1 VSGAMTGR
9 IVVFGATGYTGR
21 LVAER
26 LAGAGERPVLAG
38 RSPEKLQ
45 TLADSLGGLE
55 TAHGDVM
62 RSNSVF
68 ELVEEGDV
76 LVSTVGPFTKWG
88 EPAVRAAITGHAA
101 AYIDSTGEPAFIRRV
116 FQNHGPIA
124 KSAGVPLLTAM
135 GYDFVPGA
143 LAGALALEEAGE
155 DAVRVDVGYYALG
168 MTTQSGSTG
177 TRASLVGASL
187 DESHAFR
194 DGALRTVRTAE
205 RVRSFPVK
213 DKERAA
219 VSVGGAEHLSLPGAY
234 PQLQEVN
241 VYLGWF
247 GPFARPMQAGAL
259 VGSVA
264 TRLPGVREALTFAGE
279 RLAALAEG
287 PEAGT
292 TPGGESWIAAQ
303 AFDGAGRQL
312 AEVHLTGG
320 NWYAFTADFI
330 AWAAR
335 AAAGGRV
342 KGAGALGPV
351 EAFGL
356 EELERGCAL
365 AGLSRVGG

>member
-1 VSGAMTGR
+1 MTGR

-38 RSPEKLQ
+38 RSPSKLEA
-45 TLADSLGGLE
+45 LAAELGGLE

-68 ELVEEGDV
+68 SLVNEGDV
-76 LVSTVGPFTKWG
+76 LVTTVGPFSKWG
-88 EPAVRAAITGHAA
+88 EPAVRAAIANRA

-124 KSAGVPLLTAM
+124 EQAGVPLLTAM

-143 LAGALALEEAGE
+143 LAGALALEEAGAE
-155 DAVRVDVGYYALG
+155 ATRVDIGYYALG
-168 MTTQSGSTG
+168 MTTQSGTSG
-177 TRASLVGASL
+177 TRASLVGSSL

-194 DGALRTVRTAE
+194 DGKLRTVRTAE
-205 RVRSFPVK
+205 RVRSFPVR
-213 DKERAA
+213 DKERPA
-219 VSVGGAEHLSLPGAY
+219 VSVGGAEHLGLPAAY
-234 PQLQEVN
+234 PQLEEVN

-259 VGSVA
+259 IGSVA

-287 PEAGT
+287 PDAGT
-292 TPGGESWIAAQ
+292 TPGGESWISAQ
-303 AFDGAGRQL
+303 AFDGGGRQL
-312 AEVHLTGG
+312 AEVHLSGG

-330 AWAAR
+330 AWVAR

-351 EAFGL
+351 QAFGL
-356 EELERGCAL
+356 DELERACAT
-365 AGLSRVGG
+365 AGLKRAAA